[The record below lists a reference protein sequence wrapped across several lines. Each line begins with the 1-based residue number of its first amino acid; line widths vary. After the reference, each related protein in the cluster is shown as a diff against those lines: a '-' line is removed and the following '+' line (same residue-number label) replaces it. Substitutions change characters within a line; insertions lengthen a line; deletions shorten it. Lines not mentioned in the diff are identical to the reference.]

1 MSASAKICLSLTC
14 CWLCLSV
21 ARIIMT
27 TSAAGIYG
35 NFGQA
40 NYSAAKL
47 GLLGLAN
54 TLAIE
59 GRKYN
64 IFCNTVAPLAGSRL
78 TETIM
83 PPGNQKYFKTYMTA
97 CLLQSVWVHMLLQMN
112 VLVFWTSHNRQ
123 IEFNHSFFLFCF
135 LSSCIM
141 ECLFKVDLQNLRQQ
155 HSRLTC
161 KFVI

>member
-1 MSASAKICLSLTC
+1 
-14 CWLCLSV
+14 
-21 ARIIMT
+21 MT

-83 PPGNQKYFKTYMTA
+83 PPGNQKYFDDMTA

-123 IEFNHSFFLFCF
+123 IEFNHVFFWAAA
-135 LSSCIM
+135 
-141 ECLFKVDLQNLRQQ
+141 
-155 HSRLTC
+155 
-161 KFVI
+161 